1 MPAADFDSFFLAR
14 RGALLTLVEQA
25 MGKRAQRDVDP
36 EALSGGEE
44 APEAFA
50 AEPDDPEDDVETDE
64 D

>member
-1 MPAADFDSFFLAR
+1 
-14 RGALLTLVEQA
+14 

-50 AEPDDPEDDVETDE
+50 AEPDDPEDDIETDE